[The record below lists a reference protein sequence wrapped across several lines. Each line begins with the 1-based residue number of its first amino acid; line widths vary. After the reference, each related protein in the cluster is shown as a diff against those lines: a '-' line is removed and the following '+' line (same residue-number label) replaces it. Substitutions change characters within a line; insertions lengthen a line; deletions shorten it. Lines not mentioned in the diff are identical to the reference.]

1 MNLRHS
7 SAAGWV
13 TFLFLVLGSP
23 ALADPLFESLVPLE
37 VSLSGPFNQIR
48 RERDKAKGYEGTLDT
63 GEDSFDIEL
72 RVRGNKRLDS
82 DVCSRPPLRIEFEP
96 KAIKETLYAHQ
107 KSLKLVVQCKAT
119 AAYRDYLRAEF
130 LVYRMFNLLTPLSY
144 NVRWL
149 KVSYFDEKG
158 KVRQEPAFF
167 IERKSRLAKRNNLK
181 TTKVGRIHRSALEPD
196 SSALV
201 GLFQYMVSNADYSVV
216 ASADDSCC
224 HNAKILTGEDS
235 RYRPIIYDFDSSGLV
250 NASYATPNAAI
261 GIKRITQRLYRG
273 YCAHNSQLNE
283 ARRQVLSMREA
294 LLDVLR
300 TDTVLRE
307 RAIKQRVK
315 YFTQSLDMIAD
326 EKVWQEKVLDACRG

>member
-7 SAAGWV
+7 SAAGWI
-13 TFLFLVLGSP
+13 TFLFLLQGSP

-37 VSLSGPFNQIR
+37 VSLSGPFKQIR
-48 RERDKAKGYEGTLDT
+48 RERNKAKGYEGTLVT

-72 RVRGNKRLDS
+72 RVRGNKRLDT
-82 DVCSRPPLRIEFEP
+82 DVCSRPPLRVEFEP
-96 KAIKETLYAHQ
+96 KEIKETLYAHQ
-107 KSLKLVVQCKAT
+107 KSLKLVVQCKSKAV
-119 AAYRDYLRAEF
+119 YRDYLRAEF

-149 KVSYFDEKG
+149 KVSYVDEKG

-326 EKVWQEKVLDACRG
+326 DKVWQEKVLDACRG